1 MTMARAYELLLA
13 LFDKRCREYFFST
26 PADGVSRLRAVRCR
40 ILGHPCGTEYY
51 NPRGYEPDMHCRN
64 CGDDLG

>member
-51 NPRGYEPDMHCRN
+51 NPRGY
-64 CGDDLG
+64 